1 MELFKG
7 CLDALKDLV
16 IVQHAAPGLTLL
28 SQHLVPQS
36 LVLQGQLQHS
46 RLNKRNVQIS
56 QTLAFHSYIHLDTLT
71 DNHKT
76 KTTIALISL
85 KNMYENMFT
94 V

>member
-1 MELFKG
+1 MELFEG
-7 CLDALKDLV
+7 RLDALEDLV

-56 QTLAFHSYIHLDTLT
+56 PSLAFSLLYTLT